1 MNIGQRIADI
11 RKENNLTQEEFGDI
25 FHVTRQ
31 TVSNWETEKNYPDLK
46 ILVDISDH
54 FQISLDQLL
63 KEDPDMIERIDRERF
78 LGKLKREK
86 KIIDFLTGAGTGLV
100 IGCLYSPDS
109 WKKTLCIIIGIL
121 MMIIGSYRRKAYDQ
135 KVLEK
140 HPHQ

>member
-63 KEDPDMIERIDRERF
+63 KEDPDMIEQIDRDRF

-140 HPHQ
+140 L

>member
-1 MNIGQRIADI
+1 MNIGQRIA
-11 RKENNLTQEEFGDI
+11 
-25 FHVTRQ
+25 
-31 TVSNWETEKNYPDLK
+31 
-46 ILVDISDH
+46 DISDH

-121 MMIIGSYRRKAYDQ
+121 MIIIGSYRRKAYDQ

-140 HPHQ
+140 L

>member
-25 FHVTRQ
+25 FYVTRQ

-140 HPHQ
+140 L

>member
-121 MMIIGSYRRKAYDQ
+121 MIIIGSYRRKAYDQ

-140 HPHQ
+140 L

>member
-63 KEDPDMIERIDRERF
+63 KEQRQQWLSMIEKKSADR
-78 LGKLKREK
+78 
-86 KIIDFLTGAGTGLV
+86 
-100 IGCLYSPDS
+100 
-109 WKKTLCIIIGIL
+109 
-121 MMIIGSYRRKAYDQ
+121 
-135 KVLEK
+135 
-140 HPHQ
+140 

>member
-1 MNIGQRIADI
+1 MNIGQRIVDI

-140 HPHQ
+140 L

>member
-54 FQISLDQLL
+54 FRISLDQLL

-121 MMIIGSYRRKAYDQ
+121 MIIIGSYRRKAYDQ
-135 KVLEK
+135 KVLK
-140 HPHQ
+140 KL

>member
-11 RKENNLTQEEFGDI
+11 RKENNLTQEGFGDI

-140 HPHQ
+140 L

>member
-121 MMIIGSYRRKAYDQ
+121 MIIIGSYRRKAYDQ
-135 KVLEK
+135 KVLK
-140 HPHQ
+140 KL

>member
-121 MMIIGSYRRKAYDQ
+121 MIIIGSYRRKAYDQ
-135 KVLEK
+135 KILEK
-140 HPHQ
+140 L

>member
-135 KVLEK
+135 KVLK
-140 HPHQ
+140 KL

>member
-140 HPHQ
+140 L

>member
-11 RKENNLTQEEFGDI
+11 RKENNLTQEEFGEI

-140 HPHQ
+140 L

>member
-121 MMIIGSYRRKAYDQ
+121 KMIIGRYRRKAYDQ

-140 HPHQ
+140 L

>member
-121 MMIIGSYRRKAYDQ
+121 MMIIGSYRRKTYDQ

-140 HPHQ
+140 L

>member
-78 LGKLKREK
+78 LGKLKQEK

-121 MMIIGSYRRKAYDQ
+121 MMIIGSYRRKTYDQ

-140 HPHQ
+140 L

>member
-135 KVLEK
+135 KILEK
-140 HPHQ
+140 L

>member
-78 LGKLKREK
+78 LGKLKQEK

-140 HPHQ
+140 L